1 MSRNT
6 RNRALLV
13 GLAAVTLGAST
24 LGGLASARSDGY
36 GADRLAR
43 GDALAVALDAYTEAV
58 MTCDID
64 TARVAYEEAEMVFN
78 AVEIDHQFAS
88 PERYNFFEHIYIQDQ
103 VPSGLGLEG
112 DEPYD
117 CATNTRLA
125 EEQAAA
131 WDEVVAYLAASP
143 PETTLLDDVAVLRG
157 VNQGIRR
164 ARAEIDG
171 NPDATPQT
179 PATEPNPAAAAEHWA
194 EFVADYPVARELIA
208 FRNEELATEIDGL
221 MAAVSTAF
229 EGDPATGFPNASAAL
244 AALAPRY
251 GLGINLVTAAARN
264 SIPSESTQAVFD
276 PDAFSS
282 ADFLGDLVITFFEM
296 RDLIAAGTPEAAAQV
311 QVEYTDWIQYPL
323 QFKTGGALTRA
334 NVAFETALAAYM
346 AEQNETTTKALLDAL
361 LIVEQVFVGQY
372 WGTPELVQ
380 YYEENEEPGGE
391 PVPATFVATL
401 TPEANIPPGPAGAT
415 GDATIEIDADAGQV
429 CQVISHENTGAPLT
443 LAHIHEGDA
452 GVNGPVV
459 VDLQVLPSGQEA
471 CSDANPAVLRE
482 IVANPGGFYVN
493 LHTDDFPN
501 GVLRG
506 PLSPAAP
513 VA

>member
-6 RNRALLV
+6 RNRALV
-13 GLAAVTLGAST
+13 AGLAVALGAST
-24 LGGLASARSDGY
+24 LSGLAFARSDGF

-43 GDALAVALDAYTEAV
+43 GAALAAALADYTEAV
-58 MTCDID
+58 KTCDLD
-64 TARVAYEEAEMVFN
+64 TARLAYEEAESVFN

-88 PERYNFFEHIYIQDQ
+88 PERYMFFEHIYIQDQ
-103 VPSGLGLEG
+103 VPSGLGLGG

-143 PETTLLDDVAVLRG
+143 PETALFDDVAVLRG
-157 VNQGIRR
+157 INQGIRR

-179 PATEPNPAAAAEHWA
+179 PATEPDPAAAAEHWA

-221 MAAVSTAF
+221 VAAVSAAF
-229 EGDPATGFPNASAAL
+229 DAGAGASEAL

-264 SIPSESTQAVFD
+264 SIPSESTQPVFMD
-276 PDAFSS
+276 ENFSS
-282 ADFLGDLVITFFEM
+282 VDFLGDIVITFFEI

-323 QFKTGGALTRA
+323 SFKTGGALTRA
-334 NVAFETALAAYM
+334 NVAFETALAAYV
-346 AEQNETTTKALLDAL
+346 AAQTPETTRALLDAL

-372 WGTPELVQ
+372 WGTPELEQ
-380 YYEENEEPGGE
+380 FYAEN
-391 PVPATFVATL
+391 A
-401 TPEANIPPGPAGAT
+401 
-415 GDATIEIDADAGQV
+415 
-429 CQVISHENTGAPLT
+429 
-443 LAHIHEGDA
+443 
-452 GVNGPVV
+452 
-459 VDLQVLPSGQEA
+459 
-471 CSDANPAVLRE
+471 
-482 IVANPGGFYVN
+482 
-493 LHTDDFPN
+493 
-501 GVLRG
+501 
-506 PLSPAAP
+506 
-513 VA
+513 